1 MLSLYRY
8 LCVFVSS
15 SLPIPLL
22 PNQIEQ
28 LLYRRQMANETGTF
42 PAVDAEKELN
52 PEQNKEFEVD
62 PVSSKVAEVKVIVQ
76 FLFPYVP
83 NFFSFPCI
91 YIYSVFFCSS
101 QERKAEEEK
110 KRSRKK
116 DAVEMLKSRIVIC
129 GIVVVVVGAVF
140 AMTRKLKEK

>member
-76 FLFPYVP
+76 FLFPSVP

-91 YIYSVFFCSS
+91 YIYIQFFFVHRRN
-101 QERKAEEEK
+101 EKLK
-110 KRSRKK
+110 KRKKGPGRK
-116 DAVEMLKSRIVIC
+116 MQLRCLNPGLSY
-129 GIVVVVVGAVF
+129 VG
-140 AMTRKLKEK
+140 LSLL